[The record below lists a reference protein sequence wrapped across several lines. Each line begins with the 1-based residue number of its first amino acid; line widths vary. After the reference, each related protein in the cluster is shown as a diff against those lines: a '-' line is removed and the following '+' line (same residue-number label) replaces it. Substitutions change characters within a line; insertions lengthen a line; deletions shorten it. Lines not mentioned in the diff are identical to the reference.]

1 MISKPE
7 LIKQVVASYTYPD
20 HPMVCDVVG
29 YYESWKKLYMDE
41 ASHYQ
46 VYDENG
52 ENLDY
57 NDTVWTSVPSRE
69 DVRDRYVEV
78 TFS

>member
-1 MISKPE
+1 ME
-7 LIKQVVASYTYPD
+7 FIKHTVCSYSYPD

-29 YYESWKKLYMDE
+29 YYTSWKKLYMDE
-41 ASHYQ
+41 ASHYC

-52 ENLDY
+52 TNLDDD
-57 NDTVWTSVPSRE
+57 DTIWTSVPSRE
-69 DVRDRYVEV
+69 DVRERYVEV